1 MKESIKM
8 IIYERVVEL
17 CKLEK
22 FTKEELEDVE
32 YMRDKAYIWLDN
44 DFFDDANEELAE
56 SLTDDEMVE
65 AILERIVNGKI

>member
-1 MKESIKM
+1 M